1 MGATYLLSFYLV
13 ISLWLLFREH
23 NMHHLC
29 SMGRQTNRELA
40 LFPELW
46 ENRLHKDALMII
58 KKAPDIR
65 YSEVTPRKLYLSR
78 REFIAATAAMAACA
92 GANPLLS
99 RGLTEERQSA
109 SSGASGAPQVPLKPV
124 VAKRG
129 EFTLPD
135 EKNTSYADATGYT
148 NFYEFS
154 TAKRDPTV
162 LARNFRTRPWTVA
175 VEGLVKSPRE
185 FAIDDLMRL
194 FPLEERI
201 YRWRCVESW
210 SMVIPWIGFPLAEFV
225 KKCEPNPSANFVEFT
240 TLFDPEQMPF
250 QKTKALEWPYI
261 EGLRLDE
268 AMHRLTLL
276 AVGMYDDYLPPQNG
290 APIRLVVPW
299 KYGFKS
305 IKSIVRIRFV
315 EKMPQSAWMRARPEE
330 YGFYANVNPFVSHPR
345 WSQATE
351 RRIGE
356 EGKRKTIIFNGY
368 ETEVGSLY
376 AGMNL
381 KRYY

>member
-1 MGATYLLSFYLV
+1 ML
-13 ISLWLLFREH
+13 IK
-23 NMHHLC
+23 
-29 SMGRQTNRELA
+29 NR
-40 LFPELW
+40 
-46 ENRLHKDALMII
+46 
-58 KKAPDIR
+58 PDLK
-65 YSEVTPRKLYLSR
+65 YSDITPKKLYLSR
-78 REFIAATAAMAACA
+78 REFIVGSAALAAYAA
-92 GANPLLS
+92 ANPLLS
-99 RGLTEERQSA
+99 HGLVTERQDAPPAAPS
-109 SSGASGAPQVPLKPV
+109 APQVAQKPA

-129 EFTLPD
+129 EFAVPE

-148 NFYEFS
+148 NFLEFS

-162 LARNFRTRPWTVA
+162 LARNFRTRPWA
-175 VEGLVKSPRE
+175 LSVEGLVKAPRS
-185 FAIDDLMRL
+185 FAIDDLIRL

-201 YRWRCVESW
+201 YRWRCVEGW
-210 SMVIPWIGFPLAEFV
+210 SMIIPWIGFPLAEFI
-225 KKCEPNPSANFVEFT
+225 KKCEPSPSAKFVAFT

-250 QKTKALEWPYI
+250 QKTKVLEWPYI
-261 EGLRLDE
+261 EGLRMDE
-268 AMHRLTLL
+268 AMHPLALL
-276 AVGMYDDYLPPQNG
+276 AVGLYEEYLPPQNG

-315 EKMPQSAWMRARPEE
+315 EKMPKSAWMKARPEE

-356 EGKRKTIIFNGY
+356 EGKRKTLIFNGY
-368 ETEVGSLY
+368 EAEVGSLY

-381 KRYY
+381 KRFY